1 MTHVTLNP
9 DATRRELIEE
19 WLVWQSNRP
28 SYQRLFFNFH
38 EQVVRLDPR
47 FNHFSRLD
55 SLAILNTQEGLI
67 NLNR

>member
-19 WLVWQSNRP
+19 WLVWQSTRP

-47 FNHFSRLD
+47 FHHFSRLD